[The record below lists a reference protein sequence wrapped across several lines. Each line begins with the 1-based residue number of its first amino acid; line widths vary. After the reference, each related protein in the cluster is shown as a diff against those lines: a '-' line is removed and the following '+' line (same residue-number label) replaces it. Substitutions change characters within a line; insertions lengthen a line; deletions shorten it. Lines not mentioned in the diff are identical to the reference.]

1 MFERDRIERGDRKK
15 PWATRLNRTCSK
27 HFQFDFVLI
36 PSAFASNYREK
47 ESSIKWPQ
55 PDSNLKLKIRKRKTV
70 FFMTKCF
77 DISVSDNVTIIMLSP
92 KQNDGGGVKLG
103 SPLLPVS
110 FLVAPRPPTLSI

>member
-1 MFERDRIERGDRKK
+1 
-15 PWATRLNRTCSK
+15 
-27 HFQFDFVLI
+27 
-36 PSAFASNYREK
+36 
-47 ESSIKWPQ
+47 
-55 PDSNLKLKIRKRKTV
+55 
-70 FFMTKCF
+70 MTKCF